1 MVIIMPKKYYTRI
14 IENELDQLLGIFG
27 AVLIEGPK
35 WCGKTTTAETR
46 AASRLL
52 LMDPSRNFENRLRA
66 ETDPALAVSGEVPR
80 LIDEW
85 QEVPKLW
92 DAARFECD
100 NRGGE
105 PGQFIFT
112 GSATPRDDKRPMH
125 SGAGRFAKL
134 RMDTM
139 TLFELGKSSGAVKLS
154 GIISGKKFNGAFGSL
169 DSASIAECVVRG
181 GWPAAVGHDARAAS
195 AMAKR
200 YIDIV
205 AEEDLSR
212 VDGSRRDPEKVKAV
226 IESLARNEST
236 LATLKTL
243 VADLGGEVSRQ
254 TASSYISLLA
264 RVNFVRD
271 IPAWSPAMRSPVHL
285 RESKKHHLADPS
297 LAAAALGATP
307 ETLLLDFKTLGLL
320 FESLAL
326 HDLWVY
332 AQANGMGLY
341 HSALLKS
348 KRRLTVSLLSRSVWS
363 LPETTRQ
370 FRKSQSLD
378 LAHKPMSLTAASK
391 LFRWMFSRRSAI
403 ASFNFFCFLSLLL
416 TKHPAGINCSPGVL
430 VRTL

>member
-1 MVIIMPKKYYTRI
+1 MVKNMPKKYYTRI
-14 IENELDQLLGIFG
+14 IETELDQMLGIFG

-35 WCGKTTTAETR
+35 WCGKTTTAGTR

-112 GSATPRDDKRPMH
+112 GSATPRDNEQPMH

-154 GIISGKKFNGAFGSL
+154 SIISGEKFNGAFGSL

-181 GWPAAVGHDARAAS
+181 GWPAAVGRDVLAAS

-200 YIDIV
+200 YIGIV

-254 TASSYISLLA
+254 TAASYISLLA
-264 RVNFVRD
+264 RVSFVRD
-271 IPAWSPAMRSPVHL
+271 IPAWNPAMRSPVHL

-332 AQANGMGLY
+332 ARANGMSLY
-341 HSALLKS
+341 HYHDSRDLEVDAVIAAPGGTWIPVEVKLSSAQIEEASDSLVAVEERMVAAGNNPPVS
-348 KRRLTVSLLSRSVWS
+348 KVAIIG
-363 LPETTRQ
+363 
-370 FRKSQSLD
+370 FGSQAYVTDRGVQVVPLD
-378 LAHKPMSLTAASK
+378 VLAP
-391 LFRWMFSRRSAI
+391 
-403 ASFNFFCFLSLLL
+403 
-416 TKHPAGINCSPGVL
+416 
-430 VRTL
+430 

>member
-66 ETDPALAVSGEVPR
+66 ETDPALAVSGEAPR

-112 GSATPRDDKRPMH
+112 GSATPRDDERPMH

-154 GIISGKKFNGAFGSL
+154 GIISGEKFNGAF
-169 DSASIAECVVRG
+169 
-181 GWPAAVGHDARAAS
+181 
-195 AMAKR
+195 
-200 YIDIV
+200 
-205 AEEDLSR
+205 
-212 VDGSRRDPEKVKAV
+212 
-226 IESLARNEST
+226 
-236 LATLKTL
+236 
-243 VADLGGEVSRQ
+243 
-254 TASSYISLLA
+254 
-264 RVNFVRD
+264 
-271 IPAWSPAMRSPVHL
+271 
-285 RESKKHHLADPS
+285 
-297 LAAAALGATP
+297 
-307 ETLLLDFKTLGLL
+307 
-320 FESLAL
+320 
-326 HDLWVY
+326 
-332 AQANGMGLY
+332 
-341 HSALLKS
+341 
-348 KRRLTVSLLSRSVWS
+348 
-363 LPETTRQ
+363 
-370 FRKSQSLD
+370 
-378 LAHKPMSLTAASK
+378 
-391 LFRWMFSRRSAI
+391 
-403 ASFNFFCFLSLLL
+403 
-416 TKHPAGINCSPGVL
+416 
-430 VRTL
+430 

>member
-1 MVIIMPKKYYTRI
+1 MVNTMPKKYYARI
-14 IENELDQLLGIFG
+14 IENELDQMLGIFG

-35 WCGKTTTAETR
+35 WCGKTTTAGTR
-46 AASRLL
+46 AATRLL
-52 LMDPSRNFENRLRA
+52 LMDPSRNFENRFRA

-112 GSATPRDDKRPMH
+112 GSATPRDNERPMH

-154 GIISGKKFNGAFGSL
+154 GIISGEKFRGAFGSMG
-169 DSASIAECVVRG
+169 SAEIAERIVCG
-181 GWPAAVGHDARAAS
+181 GWPASIGRDARIAS
-195 AMAKR
+195 ATAKR
-200 YIDIV
+200 YIEIV
-205 AEEDLSR
+205 AEEDIPR

-226 IESLARNEST
+226 IASLARNEST

-243 VADLGGEVSRQ
+243 VADLGGDVSRQ
-254 TASSYISLLA
+254 TAASYISLLS
-264 RVNFVRD
+264 RLSFVCD
-271 IPAWSPAMRSPVHL
+271 IPAWNPAMRSPVHL
-285 RESKKHHLADPS
+285 REARKHHLADPS
-297 LAAAALGATP
+297 LAAAALGATV
-307 ETLLLDFKTLGLL
+307 ETLLSDFKTLGLL

-332 AQANGMGLY
+332 ARANGMGLY
-341 HSALLKS
+341 HYHDSRDLEVDAVIAAPGGMWIPVEVKLSSAQIEEASDNLVAVEERMVAAGNTPPVS
-348 KRRLTVSLLSRSVWS
+348 KVAIIG
-363 LPETTRQ
+363 
-370 FRKSQSLD
+370 FGSQAYVTDRGVQVVPLD
-378 LAHKPMSLTAASK
+378 VLAP
-391 LFRWMFSRRSAI
+391 
-403 ASFNFFCFLSLLL
+403 
-416 TKHPAGINCSPGVL
+416 
-430 VRTL
+430 